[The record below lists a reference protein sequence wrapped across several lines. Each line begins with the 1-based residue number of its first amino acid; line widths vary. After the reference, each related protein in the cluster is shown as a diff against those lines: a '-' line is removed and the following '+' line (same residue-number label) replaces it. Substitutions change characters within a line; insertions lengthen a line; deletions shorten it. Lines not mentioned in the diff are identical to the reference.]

1 MNSQKHPF
9 HLVDPSPWPLFGSL
23 GAFASTMGG
32 VMYMHSYIGGGALL
46 SLGLGMLIYTMI
58 VWWRDVVRESTYEG
72 HHTGLVQIGLRYGMI
87 LFIVSEV
94 MFFLAFFWGA
104 PSRCVTW
111 MPLKRRCFC
120 SLPHSGGTSKGL
132 AGRLDRNQ
140 RGNSNV
146 QAANNAGAWRQGLA
160 AGMYRLPRACMAR
173 MTNLIRTYG
182 SWNGQ
187 CLTSLYETLGW
198 AGGNAQSAAR
208 RTKNS
213 PHPAQS
219 RAVCNTHR
227 VRKGLNTH
235 LQHTQ
240 LRDCLRGCH
249 ANRQILKTDL
259 SLKRDLVR
267 VAIASRYTPTLGNGA
282 FIVRTVYPRCFSAQ
296 TINRDSLQA
305 SEREAADMLMIDLP
319 APTAD
324 LRSRVYRGNGTEGA
338 DIQGLISPFTKKDSK
353 NGALQLE
360 KTPEKGAST
369 QRSIPSDVHIRKI
382 ASLKNLVAAYEL
394 IKSKPGNMTPG
405 TCPET
410 LDGISLEWIKTIQ
423 EQLKSGTYKTQ
434 PARRVWIPKP
444 GKREKRPL
452 GIASPRE
459 KVVQKAMQIVLEQ
472 AYEPTFLN
480 SSHGF
485 RPNRNCHSALQKIYL
500 TFSGAQYIIEADI
513 SQCFDRISHKKLLSI
528 LSRKIRCDKTLKLI
542 KSTLEAGYIDL
553 GKLHQA
559 DQGSPQ
565 GSVLSPLLCNIYLH
579 ELDLFMEQVMNK
591 YNTGT
596 KRKNNSKYDALGV
609 TIRRWRNSGRHQ
621 LQPAEFLEMKRR
633 YRTMPSKL
641 YDDSYVRVRYVR
653 YADDFVIAISASYK
667 KAEAIRSEVALFLK
681 NELDLELNKGKT
693 LITPW
698 IRRRVH
704 FLGAEIMASNK
715 RGATKRV
722 QVHSGAIR
730 KAYKARIS
738 ARTRLYMP
746 VDKIQKKLHSKGF
759 LKRRLGKNGLEY
771 NGTRRKDLVNLDHAD
786 ILRYYNA
793 CYRGLA
799 NYYSFAINRGR
810 LGSIGWLLKES
821 CALTLANKMKL
832 RTMAK
837 VFQRLGKH
845 LECKI
850 KLPPYKGEK
859 GCKSSQ
865 QQKTIQFWQPKNLRT
880 GSGVFNTSENLA
892 YPFESLN
899 RIMHNKFT
907 RSALFYSCIICGE
920 DKNVEMHHVR
930 SIRTLRD
937 RQSSKSWIERQMA
950 AINRK
955 QIPLCREH
963 HQKVEGK
970 LGGFT
975 LEEKGMYSL
984 GSKRFLRRTRTQ
996 GMKKASP

>member
-1 MNSQKHPF
+1 
-9 HLVDPSPWPLFGSL
+9 
-23 GAFASTMGG
+23 
-32 VMYMHSYIGGGALL
+32 MYMHSYTGGGSLL

-58 VWWRDVVRESTYEG
+58 VWWRDVVREATYEG

-104 PSRCVTW
+104 PLRCVIW
-111 MPLKRRCFC
+111 MPLKRRCYC
-120 SLPHSGGTSKGL
+120 SLPYGGGTSKGL

-146 QAANNAGAWRQGLA
+146 RAANNAGAWRQGLA

-182 SWNGQ
+182 SWKGQ

-208 RTKNS
+208 RTKDS

-240 LRDCLRGCH
+240 LRDCLRGKH
-249 ANRQILKTDL
+249 KTRQTLKTDL
-259 SLKRDLVR
+259 FLKRDLER
-267 VAIASRYTPTLGNGA
+267 VAIASRYNPTLGNGA
-282 FIVRTVYPRCFSAQ
+282 FIVRTVYQRWFSAE
-296 TINRDSLQA
+296 TISRDSLQA
-305 SEREAADMLMIDLP
+305 SERKAADMLMTDSS
-319 APTAD
+319 APTAGS
-324 LRSRVYRGNGTEGA
+324 RNRVYRGNGAGRA

-353 NGALQLE
+353 DGAME
-360 KTPEKGAST
+360 SETTPDKGANAHCSV
-369 QRSIPSDVHIRKI
+369 SSDVHIRKI

-405 TCPET
+405 TRPET
-410 LDGISLEWIKTIQ
+410 MDGISLEWIKTTQ
-423 EQLKSGTYKTQ
+423 EQLKSGSYKTQ

-444 GKREKRPL
+444 GKSEKRPL
-452 GIASPRE
+452 GTKSLPLGSGIASPRE

-472 AYEPTFLN
+472 AYEPSFLK

-485 RPNRNCHSALQKIYL
+485 RPNRNCHSALQQIYL

-513 SQCFDRISHKKLLSI
+513 TQCFDRISHTKLMDI

-553 GKLHQA
+553 GRLHQA

-565 GSVLSPLLCNIYLH
+565 GSVLSPILCNIYLH
-579 ELDLFMEQVMNK
+579 EFDLFMEQLMER

-596 KRKNNSKYDALGV
+596 KRKNNSTYDALGV
-609 TIRRWRNSGRHQ
+609 TIRRWRNCGRHQ
-621 LQPAEFLEMKRR
+621 QRPAEFLEMKRR

-641 YDDSYVRVRYVR
+641 YDDSFVRIRYVR
-653 YADDFVIAISASYK
+653 YADDFVIAVLGSYK

-698 IRRRVH
+698 SRRRVH
-704 FLGAEIMASNK
+704 FLGAEMMASNK
-715 RGATKRV
+715 RGAIKRV

-730 KAYKARIS
+730 KAYKSRIS

-746 VDKIQKKLHSKGF
+746 VDKVLKKLHSKGF

-810 LGSIGWLLKES
+810 LGSIGWLLKQS

-832 RTMAK
+832 PTMAK
-837 VFQRLGKH
+837 VFQRLGKD

-850 KLPPYKGEK
+850 KLPLHKGER
-859 GCKSSQ
+859 GHKSTVQ
-865 QQKTIQFWQPKNLRT
+865 EKKIQFWQPNHLRT
-880 GSGVFNTSENLA
+880 GSGVFKTSENLA
-892 YPFESLN
+892 NPFESLN
-899 RIMHNKFT
+899 KIMHNKFT

-920 DKNVEMHHVR
+920 DKNVEMHHLR
-930 SIRTLRD
+930 SIRSLRD
-937 RQSSKSWIERQMA
+937 RQSNKSWIERQMA

-970 LGGFT
+970 LGGLT

-984 GSKRFLRRTRTQ
+984 GSKRFLRRTSTQ
-996 GMKKASP
+996 KRKETICNPKSHPPKGTKGFSCD